1 MAATHLFFTTSKMT
15 AVISYCWGN
24 KSCRNLEAWRNCRSL
39 QLLVID
45 VFKKSNIW
53 NIKSLRVRKWSLKWD
68 LYSLGCAPV
77 RAPARHK
84 FHYSL
89 PKILTHFFVR
99 TNTPV
104 SLSASRRVTCCQM
117 LFMWPRQS
125 QNIRKIDCF
134 SSHPIIPTHRNHC
147 SGKLWYC
154 SGVFYSVQ

>member
-1 MAATHLFFTTSKMT
+1 MT

-53 NIKSLRVRKWSLKWD
+53 NIKSLSVRKWSLKWD
-68 LYSLGCAPV
+68 LYNLGYIPV
-77 RAPARHK
+77 KAPARHK

-104 SLSASRRVTCCQM
+104 SLSASRMVTCCQM
-117 LFMWPRQS
+117 LFMRPPQS
-125 QNIRKIDCF
+125 QNIRKIRLLFF
-134 SSHPIIPTHRNHC
+134 SSYNTNPQESLLWKIAILLRGLLQCLVKYSIPMI
-147 SGKLWYC
+147 
-154 SGVFYSVQ
+154 